1 MMRMLEFGGMPLLTD
16 GVRAADED
24 NPHGYFEYERAK
36 SIQSD
41 PSFLKDAEGKAFKM
55 VSRLLFHLP
64 AARRYKVLF
73 MRRDLDE
80 MIASQNTLLRRQG
93 KQVAG
98 DDAQV
103 KAMLQRHLDEVE
115 AWSKQ
120 QRAAELVQVSYNG
133 LLACPEVEI
142 DRIVAFLEGAVN
154 GTQMRQAIDPSLYR
168 NRSHANS

>member
-1 MMRMLEFGGMPLLTD
+1 MMRMLELGGMPVLTD

-24 NPHGYFEYERAK
+24 NPLGYYEYERAK
-36 SIQSD
+36 SIQAD
-41 PSFLKDAEGKAFKM
+41 PSFLKDAEGKAFKI

-80 MIASQNTLLRRQG
+80 MIASQNTMLRRQG

-98 DDAQV
+98 DDARV

-120 QRAAELVQVSYNG
+120 QRAAELVQVSYNR
-133 LLACPEVEI
+133 LLASPEAEI
-142 DRIVAFLEGAVN
+142 DRVVTFLDGAVD
-154 GTQMRQAIDPSLYR
+154 GAQMRRAIDPSLYR
-168 NRSHANS
+168 NRGNGNS